1 MGRRPPAAGG
11 TTLAPLTIVLTA
23 AGCPGAVTLIRQ
35 LQANGERT
43 IRIHGV
49 DMRPDAA
56 GRFFCDGFD
65 VVPPGGAPEYV
76 PALAEVVARVRP
88 DLLFVQS
95 SHEIEVVARHRDV
108 FEALGA
114 RVLADG
120 LAGIETAGDKARL
133 HAACAQI
140 GVPQPRWLEPR
151 SLEELATGA
160 RELGYPGADVCCKP
174 PVAKGSRGFQ
184 VLSARAERGRE
195 ALGARPGDRPMTLA
209 EYQDLLRGEEPFPR
223 LLLMEYVDG
232 PEITV
237 ELFADRG
244 EMVVHQART
253 REAIRAGLAMAVRT
267 VDRPDLVELTRRVVR
282 HLGLDYYQSVQ
293 WIGGK
298 LLEVNPRVSTF
309 VYQED
314 FNIPY
319 LGIKYT
325 LGELDARGAAEAQSR
340 LRFTRRSVRYY
351 DQVFWDE

>member
-1 MGRRPPAAGG
+1 M
-11 TTLAPLTIVLTA
+11 
-23 AGCPGAVTLIRQ
+23 
-35 LQANGERT
+35 
-43 IRIHGV
+43 
-49 DMRPDAA
+49 
-56 GRFFCDGFD
+56 
-65 VVPPGGAPEYV
+65 
-76 PALAEVVARVRP
+76 
-88 DLLFVQS
+88 
-95 SHEIEVVARHRDV
+95 

-114 RVLADG
+114 RVLAGG
-120 LAGIETAGDKARL
+120 LEGIETAGDKARL
-133 HAACAQI
+133 HAACAQ
-140 GVPQPRWLEPR
+140 GAVPQPRWLEPR
-151 SLEELATGA
+151 GLEELAAGA
-160 RELGYPGADVCCKP
+160 RELGYPDLDVCCKP

-195 ALGARPGDRPMTLA
+195 ALGARPGGRPMTLA
-209 EYQDLLRGEEPFPR
+209 EFQDLLRGQERFPR

-244 EMVVHQART
+244 EMIVHQART
-253 REAIRAGLAMAVRT
+253 REAIRAGLAMAFRT

-282 HLGLDYYQSVQ
+282 HLGLAYYQSVQ

-325 LGELDARGAAEAQSR
+325 LGELNARGAADAQAR